1 MAAKNKKKSN
11 STSKKQSASKQQVAE
26 KKTTTVQSTKIK
38 KSDDKKTQ
46 RKKAPVKNTKPNIFV
61 RLGRY
66 IKSVNSELKK
76 VSWLSREDL
85 MKNTSVVAGIVAITT
100 LLCWIADSGLGAL
113 ATLLI
118 DK

>member
-11 STSKKQSASKQQVAE
+11 STSKKQSASKKQVAE
-26 KKTTTVQSTKIK
+26 KKTTTVQNTKIK
-38 KSDDKKTQ
+38 SDDTKSQK
-46 RKKAPVKNTKPNIFV
+46 KKAPVKNSKPNIFV
-61 RLGRY
+61 RLARF
-66 IKSVNSELKK
+66 IKSVKSELKK